1 MEKVYKTMQRT
12 GACSIAVGVII
23 LVTGVTVGI
32 MSIVCGGLLLKRRVR
47 LHFRLKKR
55 KSACTAGTLGKRI
68 TKRYRGRQFLQQFRA
83 ETASLL
89 ATELLRAG
97 FDLN

>member
-32 MSIVCGGLLLKRRVR
+32 ISIVCGGLLLKR
-47 LHFRLKKR
+47 K
-55 KSACTAGTLGKRI
+55 GEI
-68 TKRYRGRQFLQQFRA
+68 TF
-83 ETASLL
+83 
-89 ATELLRAG
+89 
-97 FDLN
+97 

>member
-32 MSIVCGGLLLKRRVR
+32 MSIVCGGLLLKRKGEI
-47 LHFRLKKR
+47 HFRLKSDR
-55 KSACTAGTLGKRI
+55 VPA
-68 TKRYRGRQFLQQFRA
+68 
-83 ETASLL
+83 
-89 ATELLRAG
+89 LRA
-97 FDLN
+97 L